1 MRVVKIGGAKGTDIS
16 YLMEDLKNLND
27 YIVVH
32 GGSDEMN
39 GISEKLGKPPKTI
52 RSPSG
57 HVSRYTDRE
66 TLEILKM
73 TYSGSIN
80 KRIVEEMRSRGINAI
95 GLSGLDGG
103 LLKGR
108 RKAAIRSV
116 ENGKVKIIRD
126 DNTGK
131 VKEVNTKLLETLME
145 SGYVPVITI
154 PISSEEGRAL
164 NADADRVA
172 AAVASAMGAEELILL
187 TNQPGLLRDLNDP
200 DSLVERIG
208 LDSIEEGMNIAEGR
222 MKKKVLAAREAL
234 EGGVKKVVISSAL
247 VDAPVTSASSGKG
260 TVIS

>member
-1 MRVVKIGGAKGTDIS
+1 MRIIKIGGAKGTDLS
-16 YLMEDLKNLND
+16 YLMEDLKDQSD
-27 YIVVH
+27 YILVH

-39 GISEKLGKPPKTI
+39 RISEELGKSPRII

-66 TLEILKM
+66 TLDILKM

-80 KRIVEEMRSRGINAI
+80 KRIVEEMRSRGINAL
-95 GLSGLDGG
+95 GLTGLDGG

-108 RKAAIRSV
+108 RKTAIRSV
-116 ENGKVKIIRD
+116 ENGRVKIIRD
-126 DNTGK
+126 DNSGK
-131 VKEVNTKLLETLME
+131 VEEVNTKLLRFLID
-145 SGYVPVITI
+145 SGYIPVITI

-200 DSLVERIG
+200 GSLVKRIG
-208 LDSIEEGMNIAEGR
+208 LDSIEEGMDIARGR
-222 MKKKVLAAREAL
+222 MKKKVLAAKEAL

-247 VDAPVTSASSGKG
+247 VEAPVVTASSGKG